1 MERTANA
8 LAKVDRMN
16 TAMRQEEGDRV
27 PISDFFWGSFS
38 TLARGTGTC
47 SRCHPYNYYDLD
59 WQVTIPNL
67 DPHIKPFETLKETE
81 EEVVI
86 RTGFEA
92 ILRKR
97 FEDPMPEFIGFDTDT
112 IEKADSLRV

>member
-16 TAMRQEEGDRV
+16 KALRHEEGDRV
-27 PISDFFWGSFS
+27 PVSDFFWGSCVRRWR
-38 TLARGTGTC
+38 TERGIAADAD
-47 SRCHPYNYYDLD
+47 PYSYYDMD
-59 WQVTIPNL
+59 WQVTTPNM
-67 DPHIKPFETLKETE
+67 DPHIKPFETLKETD

-92 ILRKR
+92 ILRKK
-97 FEDPMPEFIGFDTDT
+97 F
-112 IEKADSLRV
+112 